1 MSSKQRKFVRERM
14 VEMARLVTESG
25 AQYNCIIRDISA
37 GGAMLRVPADAQI
50 SGRVLI
56 TSDTVGTSR
65 AAIVKWRDETSI
77 GVAFSGPGASR
88 RSILG
93 SAENIMK

>member
-25 AQYNCIIRDISA
+25 VPYNCIIRDISA
-37 GGAMLRVPADAQI
+37 GGAMVRIPADAQI
-50 SGRVLI
+50 SGSVLI

-65 AAIVKWRDETSI
+65 AAVVKWRDATSI
-77 GVAFSGPGASR
+77 GVAFSGPGSSR
-88 RSILG
+88 PSIPGTLK
-93 SAENIMK
+93 ER